1 MWPSRLQRLG
11 HFNSSALKRL
21 SVASSN
27 RAAIRLYESFG
38 FNAWAIDTEALKVGD
53 VYHHETLMR
62 RDTVS

>member
-1 MWPSRLQRLG
+1 
-11 HFNSSALKRL
+11 LKRL
-21 SVASSN
+21 SVVSSN